1 MKRLLMVGTVITL
14 GACGGAGAGADL
26 SSMDLFCQQ
35 VLPAVDAFMA

>member
-14 GACGGAGAGADL
+14 GACGGAGADL